1 MNCFFYV
8 LFALAELRE
17 LVVLTVRALNFLLLL
32 MMVAL
37 IFTVMVVM
45 CYHVAVMVVDRSR
58 FHWHIQFQMTLFP
71 PPHL

>member
-17 LVVLTVRALNFLLLL
+17 LVVFAVRALNFLLL

-58 FHWHIQFQMTLFP
+58 FHWHIQFQMTLFHP
-71 PPHL
+71 GLG